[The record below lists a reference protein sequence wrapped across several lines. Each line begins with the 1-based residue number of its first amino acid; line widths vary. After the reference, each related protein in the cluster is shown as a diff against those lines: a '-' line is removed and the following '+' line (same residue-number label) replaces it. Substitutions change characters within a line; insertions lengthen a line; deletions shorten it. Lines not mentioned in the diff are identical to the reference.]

1 MDNRIIDVITKAGNY
16 KIKDGI
22 MHIYPKLNH
31 EYFIIPNQSFIVN
44 LNYIKEIDGKNKTM
58 VMENGDLLLISRRKY
73 NDVIETLN
81 FFISNQGER

>member
-1 MDNRIIDVITKAGNY
+1 M
-16 KIKDGI
+16 
-22 MHIYPKLNH
+22 
-31 EYFIIPNQSFIVN
+31 N